1 MSGAICGTT
10 ESTAVPIGATFDP
23 TGATFGTIGIS
34 CGAICALE
42 IIGLRDVS
50 VGIFVAIGVTSGA
63 ITAIC
68 APTVATSAMTA
79 EIFERA
85 TGKEEDRLNSNKEG
99 RGSKPA
105 AAVYSVTES
114 SIHFKYSALPLS
126 TPSVMHS
133 GNS

>member
-10 ESTAVPIGATFDP
+10 ESTAVPIDATYDP

-34 CGAICALE
+34 CDAICALE

-50 VGIFVAIGVTSGA
+50 VGIFAPIGA

-85 TGKEEDRLNSNKEG
+85 TGKEEDRLNFEQ
-99 RGSKPA
+99 RGPRQ
-105 AAVYSVTES
+105 
-114 SIHFKYSALPLS
+114 
-126 TPSVMHS
+126 
-133 GNS
+133 